1 MSKGFHRL
9 APADP
14 WSNKRRPSWEG
25 PSQAALEA
33 SHFGA
38 PLVPDLPPVEQKV
51 PLVEFEPGPPK
62 IGRAQAAQMGFTGN
76 QCASCGSMQMVR
88 NGTCEKCNDCG
99 ATTGCS

>member
-1 MSKGFHRL
+1 M
-9 APADP
+9 
-14 WSNKRRPSWEG
+14 
-25 PSQAALEA
+25 QAMLEA

-38 PLVPDLPPVEQKV
+38 PLVPDLPSEPTV
-51 PLVEFEPGPPK
+51 PATDFEPGPPK
-62 IGRAQAAQMGFTGN
+62 ISRAQAAHMGFTGN